1 MHRLIPFPL
10 LLLTALYATQAPAA
24 LVVSN
29 LGHSRLF
36 DVTVSDSLWHAVAFV
51 SGADVTL
58 DSADLLMGTSA
69 GGGNFGVEVWS
80 SNGRPD
86 ALLSSLTGPSD
97 PAAGVQNYVGSVALQ
112 AATEYWLV
120 AAIRSGSAQYGWG
133 VTLTSG
139 ASSAEPGW
147 SIPVNA
153 YTSSSNGGS
162 SWQPPTLGPTMFAV
176 NASSAVVP
184 VPGTLA
190 LLLSGIGI
198 AAARRGRQR
207 MQAA

>member
-69 GGGNFGVEVWS
+69 GGGNFGVEIWS

-86 ALLSSLTGPSD
+86 ALLSSHPLYLAIGADDDARRAAYRELFRGALDAKPLSD
-97 PAAGVQNYVGSVALQ
+97 LCSGVTNPDSASSPRSKVTTASAPFAAACS
-112 AATEYWLV
+112 
-120 AAIRSGSAQYGWG
+120 AIR
-133 VTLTSG
+133 
-139 ASSAEPGW
+139 
-147 SIPVNA
+147 
-153 YTSSSNGGS
+153 
-162 SWQPPTLGPTMFAV
+162 
-176 NASSAVVP
+176 
-184 VPGTLA
+184 
-190 LLLSGIGI
+190 
-198 AAARRGRQR
+198 
-207 MQAA
+207 